1 MDNQELGK
9 LLEQLHSEIE
19 HTESID
25 EKGRER
31 LRDLATD
38 IGDLLAR
45 SDDEQVQPQAA
56 SLLERLED
64 SISYLEVTHPTL
76 TQTLSRV
83 LETLSNAGI

>member
-31 LRDLATD
+31 LRDLAKD
-38 IGDLLAR
+38 IGELLAR
-45 SDDEQVQPQAA
+45 SDDGQTQAQT

>member
-1 MDNQELGK
+1 MDNQELRK

-25 EKGRER
+25 DKGREL
-31 LRDLATD
+31 LRDLTTD
-38 IGDLLAR
+38 IGELLAR
-45 SDDEQVQPQAA
+45 SDGGQANDQA
-56 SLLERLED
+56 SLLGRLED

>member
-1 MDNQELGK
+1 MENQELRK

-19 HTESID
+19 QIESVD
-25 EKGRER
+25 EKGQEL
-31 LRDLATD
+31 LRDLGTD
-38 IGDLLAR
+38 IRELLAR
-45 SDDEQVQPQAA
+45 SDDEQAQP
-56 SLLERLED
+56 SVIERLED

>member
-1 MDNQELGK
+1 MDDQDLRK
-9 LLEQLHSEIE
+9 LLDQLHGEIE

-25 EKGRER
+25 EKGREQ
-31 LRDLATD
+31 LRDLAKD
-38 IGDLLAR
+38 IDDLLAR
-45 SDDEQVQPQAA
+45 SNGGQAKAQA
-56 SLLERLED
+56 SLLESLED

>member
-25 EKGRER
+25 GKGRER
-31 LRDLATD
+31 LRDLVAD
-38 IGDLLAR
+38 IENLLAR
-45 SDDEQVQPQAA
+45 SSDEQTQAQT
-56 SLLERLED
+56 SVLERLED

-76 TQTLSRV
+76 TQTLTRV

>member
-31 LRDLATD
+31 LRDLAKD
-38 IGDLLAR
+38 IGELLAR
-45 SDDEQVQPQAA
+45 SNDGQTQAQT

>member
-31 LRDLATD
+31 LRDLAAD

-45 SDDEQVQPQAA
+45 SDNEQTQAQE
-56 SLLERLED
+56 SVLERLED

>member
-1 MDNQELGK
+1 MDNQELRK
-9 LLEQLHSEIE
+9 LLEQLHREIE

-25 EKGRER
+25 EKGREL
-31 LRDLATD
+31 LRDLAKD
-38 IGDLLAR
+38 IGNLLAR
-45 SDDEQVQPQAA
+45 SNDDQAQA
-56 SLLERLED
+56 QTSMLERLED